1 MKLSHKIYLALLAM
15 FATAQIT
22 HAQAVT
28 QAWATLASGSQPATI
43 AIDASGNVYTA
54 NYNNNT
60 VSKITSGGT
69 VTKAWATLA
78 NNAYPQSIAIDG
90 SGNVYTANN
99 NNNTVSK
106 VTSGG
111 SVTQAWATLAN
122 NAFPYAIAIDGSG
135 NVYTANTGNN
145 TVSKI
150 TSGGSVTQ
158 TWATLD
164 PYAYA
169 QSIAIDGS
177 GNVYTANYGNNTV
190 SKITSGGSVTQAW
203 ATLAS
208 DAYPYGIA
216 IDGSGN
222 VYTANNNNN
231 TVSKIT
237 SGGTVTQTWATLDP
251 YAYPQSIAID
261 GSGNVYT
268 ANYGY
273 NYNTVSKIT
282 SGGTVTQ
289 PWATLANNANP
300 YGIAIDGSG
309 NVYTANYVNNTVSK
323 ISANTWT
330 GATSNAWATAT
341 NWNYGTV
348 PSATDNVII
357 PSTTNKPTIS
367 VAGAVAGKIT
377 IQNGGILTLTSP
389 GTLTASAGGITVN
402 AGGYLVGNSSN
413 ITGSVTLQQSIIAQR
428 GWRVF
433 SNPFSTAQTLSTVA
447 SNNAISIQTTGSSNA
462 AGIADDRTFSNSTN
476 TWSDGGTSI
485 AANTP
490 YALFIRG
497 LASEVTGL
505 TYTGGPT
512 AFTYNVSGT
521 LNGATTSVTPAN
533 TANFLL
539 VGNPYA
545 APVNSQALTGQTA
558 GTNYYVYS
566 ISQGGNQTAQ
576 RTNAGSWVAAGSS
589 SNTTNT
595 IPVLGIIAYKP
606 ASTSAFNITPSD
618 INTSGTVQTGLFG
631 VQTPQQQIELQV
643 EQNGDF
649 RDKLFVRLDPNAT
662 AAGTEK
668 ADLQKFYND
677 NVNVYTINK
686 EDNTRMAI
694 DARNVLNT
702 IPLGISG
709 LAGDYT
715 FKLSSNN
722 LPEGTTVFIK
732 DKLLN
737 TQTEL
742 KVGEVYPFSIT
753 SDASTMGE
761 QRFELVFSSK
771 NIATLTDPGTGSL
784 KAAVIGNIIQGNTIA
799 LQIAGAAASVN
810 VLVKDIS
817 GKAISTAKANNGIQ
831 YINIG
836 NTVSGMI
843 LLQISDGKSTVIQ
856 KVMKL

>member
-28 QAWATLASGSQPATI
+28 QAWATVAQPW
-43 AIDASGNVYTA
+43 G
-54 NYNNNT
+54 
-60 VSKITSGGT
+60 
-69 VTKAWATLA
+69 
-78 NNAYPQSIAIDG
+78 
-90 SGNVYTANN
+90 
-99 NNNTVSK
+99 
-106 VTSGG
+106 
-111 SVTQAWATLAN
+111 
-122 NAFPYAIAIDGSG
+122 
-135 NVYTANTGNN
+135 
-145 TVSKI
+145 
-150 TSGGSVTQ
+150 
-158 TWATLD
+158 
-164 PYAYA
+164 
-169 QSIAIDGS
+169 IAIDGS

-190 SKITSGGSVTQAW
+190 SKITSDS
-203 ATLAS
+203 
-208 DAYPYGIA
+208 
-216 IDGSGN
+216 
-222 VYTANNNNN
+222 
-231 TVSKIT
+231 
-237 SGGTVTQTWATLDP
+237 TVTQPWATLDP
-251 YAYPQSIAID
+251 NSYPQSIAID

-282 SGGTVTQ
+282 SGGSVTQ
-289 PWATLANNANP
+289 AWAILANNANP

-309 NVYTANYVNNTVSK
+309 NVYTANYVNSTVSK

-348 PSATDNVII
+348 PTATDNVII

-367 VAGAVAGKIT
+367 VAGAVAYKVT
-377 IQNGGILTLTSP
+377 IQNGGILTVTSP
-389 GTLTASAGGITVN
+389 GTLTASGGITVN
-402 AGGYLVGNSSN
+402 PGGSLVGNSSN
-413 ITGSVTLQQSIIAQR
+413 VTGTVTVQQSIIAQR

-447 SNNAISIQTTGSSNA
+447 SNNAISIQTTGSANA

-476 TWSDGGTSI
+476 TWTDGGTSI

-521 LNGATTSVTPAN
+521 LNGSTTSVTPAN

-558 GTNYYVYS
+558 GTNYYVYT
-566 ISQGGNQTAQ
+566 ISVSGTP
-576 RTNAGSWVAAGSS
+576 RVNAGSWVPVSS
-589 SNTTNT
+589 SNTSNT
-595 IPVLGIIAYKP
+595 IPVLGVIAYQP
-606 ASTSAFNITPSD
+606 ANTTTFNITPSD

-649 RDKLFVRLDPNAT
+649 RDKLFVRLDANAT

-742 KVGEVYPFSIT
+742 KVGEAIPFSIT

-799 LQIAGAAASVN
+799 LQIAGAAAPVN

>member
-15 FATAQIT
+15 FAATQIT

-28 QAWATLASGSQPATI
+28 QAWATLAS
-43 AIDASGNVYTA
+43 ASP
-54 NYNNNT
+54 
-60 VSKITSGGT
+60 I
-69 VTKAWATLA
+69 
-78 NNAYPQSIAIDG
+78 SIAIDG
-90 SGNVYTANN
+90 SGNVYTANY

-111 SVTQAWATLAN
+111 SVTQAWATLAS
-122 NAFPYAIAIDGSG
+122 NAS
-135 NVYTANTGNN
+135 
-145 TVSKI
+145 
-150 TSGGSVTQ
+150 
-158 TWATLD
+158 
-164 PYAYA
+164 
-169 QSIAIDGS
+169 
-177 GNVYTANYGNNTV
+177 
-190 SKITSGGSVTQAW
+190 
-203 ATLAS
+203 
-208 DAYPYGIA
+208 PYGIA

-222 VYTANNNNN
+222 VYTAN
-231 TVSKIT
+231 
-237 SGGTVTQTWATLDP
+237 SG
-251 YAYPQSIAID
+251 
-261 GSGNVYT
+261 
-268 ANYGY
+268 
-273 NYNTVSKIT
+273 
-282 SGGTVTQ
+282 
-289 PWATLANNANP
+289 
-300 YGIAIDGSG
+300 
-309 NVYTANYVNNTVSK
+309 NNTVSK

-389 GTLTASAGGITVN
+389 GTLTAAGGITVN

-462 AGIADDRTFSNSTN
+462 AGIADNRTFSNSTN
-476 TWSDGGTSI
+476 TWTDGGTSI

-558 GTNYYVYS
+558 GTNYYVYT

-595 IPVLGIIAYKP
+595 IPVLGVIAYQP
-606 ASTSAFNITPSD
+606 ANTTTFNITPSD
-618 INTSGTVQTGLFG
+618 INTSGTLQTGLFG

-649 RDKLFVRLDPNAT
+649 RDKLFVRLDANAT

-742 KVGEVYPFSIT
+742 KVGEAIPFSIT

-799 LQIAGAAASVN
+799 LQIAGAAAPVN

-831 YINIG
+831 YINVG

-843 LLQISDGKSTVIQ
+843 LLQISDGKSTIIQ

>member
-1 MKLSHKIYLALLAM
+1 M
-15 FATAQIT
+15 
-22 HAQAVT
+22 
-28 QAWATLASGSQPATI
+28 
-43 AIDASGNVYTA
+43 YTA
-54 NYNNNT
+54 NY
-60 VSKITSGGT
+60 
-69 VTKAWATLA
+69 
-78 NNAYPQSIAIDG
+78 
-90 SGNVYTANN
+90 

-111 SVTQAWATLAN
+111 SVTQAWATLAS
-122 NAFPYAIAIDGSG
+122 NAFPYGIAIDGSGNVYTADYGNKTVSKITSGGTVTQTWATLASNASPYGIAIDGSG

-158 TWATLD
+158 
-164 PYAYA
+164 
-169 QSIAIDGS
+169 
-177 GNVYTANYGNNTV
+177 
-190 SKITSGGSVTQAW
+190 AW

-208 DAYPYGIA
+208 NASPYGIA

-222 VYTANNNNN
+222 VYTAN
-231 TVSKIT
+231 
-237 SGGTVTQTWATLDP
+237 SG
-251 YAYPQSIAID
+251 
-261 GSGNVYT
+261 
-268 ANYGY
+268 
-273 NYNTVSKIT
+273 
-282 SGGTVTQ
+282 
-289 PWATLANNANP
+289 
-300 YGIAIDGSG
+300 
-309 NVYTANYVNNTVSK
+309 NNTVSK

-389 GTLTASAGGITVN
+389 GTLTAAGGITVN

-462 AGIADDRTFSNSTN
+462 AGIADNRTFSNSTN
-476 TWSDGGTSI
+476 TWTDGGTSI

-558 GTNYYVYS
+558 GTNYYVYT

-595 IPVLGIIAYKP
+595 IPVLGVIAYQP
-606 ASTSAFNITPSD
+606 ANTTTFNITPSD
-618 INTSGTVQTGLFG
+618 INTSGTLQTGLFG

-649 RDKLFVRLDPNAT
+649 RDKLFVRLDANAT

-742 KVGEVYPFSIT
+742 KVGEAIPFSIT

-799 LQIAGAAASVN
+799 LQIAGAAAPVN

-831 YINIG
+831 YINVG

-843 LLQISDGKSTVIQ
+843 LLQISDGKSTIIQ

>member
-1 MKLSHKIYLALLAM
+1 M
-15 FATAQIT
+15 
-22 HAQAVT
+22 
-28 QAWATLASGSQPATI
+28 
-43 AIDASGNVYTA
+43 YTA
-54 NYNNNT
+54 NY
-60 VSKITSGGT
+60 
-69 VTKAWATLA
+69 
-78 NNAYPQSIAIDG
+78 
-90 SGNVYTANN
+90 

-111 SVTQAWATLAN
+111 SVTQAWATLAS
-122 NAFPYAIAIDGSG
+122 NASPYGIAIDGSG
-135 NVYTANTGNN
+135 NVYTANN
-145 TVSKI
+145 
-150 TSGGSVTQ
+150 
-158 TWATLD
+158 
-164 PYAYA
+164 
-169 QSIAIDGS
+169 
-177 GNVYTANYGNNTV
+177 GNNTV

-208 DAYPYGIA
+208 NASPYGIA

-222 VYTANNNNN
+222 VYTAN
-231 TVSKIT
+231 
-237 SGGTVTQTWATLDP
+237 SG
-251 YAYPQSIAID
+251 
-261 GSGNVYT
+261 
-268 ANYGY
+268 
-273 NYNTVSKIT
+273 
-282 SGGTVTQ
+282 
-289 PWATLANNANP
+289 
-300 YGIAIDGSG
+300 
-309 NVYTANYVNNTVSK
+309 NNTVSK

-389 GTLTASAGGITVN
+389 GTLTAAGGITVN

-462 AGIADDRTFSNSTN
+462 AGIADNRTFSNSTN
-476 TWSDGGTSI
+476 TWTDGGTSI

-558 GTNYYVYS
+558 GTNYYVYT

-595 IPVLGIIAYKP
+595 IPVLGVIAYQP
-606 ASTSAFNITPSD
+606 ANTTTFNITPSD
-618 INTSGTVQTGLFG
+618 INTSGTLQTGLFG

-649 RDKLFVRLDPNAT
+649 RDKLFVRLDANAT

-742 KVGEVYPFSIT
+742 KVGEAIPFSIT

-799 LQIAGAAASVN
+799 LQIAGAAAPVN

-831 YINIG
+831 YINVG

-843 LLQISDGKSTVIQ
+843 LLQISDGKSTIIQ